1 MFAGING
8 KANIINQIFIGV
20 NNRAKLIYSGSG
32 VAGFELPSFTG
43 SHTIFGDKNAGR
55 IELYESGT
63 LTLAPGT
70 YDFFAV
76 GGGGSGGVATR
87 SDVTN
92 NTPGGGGGY
101 TNTKSGYSVPR
112 KYACQVQ
119 IGAGGTNGSGG
130 GTIVRTPDGQIVI
143 SANPGGSQQILSSKT
158 YGGNGGSGGG
168 AYSSGGNGGAGGSD
182 GSNGRFGTNYG
193 KYTGV
198 GTGQGTTTRMFAEAT
213 NTLFAGGG
221 GGSAGGR
228 GYSVGAGGA
237 GGGGASG
244 MNQNGTAGTPN
255 TGGGGGGFYDG
266 NTSSTIRPGVG
277 GSGIIVIRWNNVA

>member
-8 KANIINQIFIGV
+8 KANVINQIFIGV

-32 VAGFELPSFTG
+32 AAGFELPSFTG

-76 GGGGSGGVATR
+76 GGGGSGGAATN
-87 SDVTN
+87 SDATN
-92 NTPGGGGGY
+92 ITPGGGGGC

-112 KYACQVQ
+112 KYACQIQ

-130 GTIVRTPDGQIVI
+130 GTIAKTPDGKIII
-143 SANPGGSQQILSSKT
+143 SANPGISQQIASSKN
-158 YGGNGGSGGG
+158 YGGDGGS
-168 AYSSGGNGGAGGSD
+168 GGSD

-228 GYSVGAGGA
+228 SYSNGAGGA

-244 MNQNGTAGTPN
+244 MNRNGTAGTPN

-266 NTSSTIRPGVG
+266 NTSSTIRPGAG